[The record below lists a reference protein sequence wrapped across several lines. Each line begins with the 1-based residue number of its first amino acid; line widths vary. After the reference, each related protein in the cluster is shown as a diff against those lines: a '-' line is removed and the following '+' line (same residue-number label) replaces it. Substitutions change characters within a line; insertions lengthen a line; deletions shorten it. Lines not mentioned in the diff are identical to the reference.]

1 MRVHQDF
8 TANVLRGGKPHIV
21 KNVKEEIERDL
32 SLDEFRYWTAVVRLA
47 PVAHVSCLYRVS
59 VLDGAT
65 ADLPETGVMSVPAAM
80 LFSGA
85 RDTRGSQASWLSEY
99 TNMDIV
105 VRMHLALTLRDTPAN
120 GPWSSIVATL
130 KISDGA
136 CGALVSSAYCAESHN
151 NWP

>member
-1 MRVHQDF
+1 MQAAFVRVHQDF

-47 PVAHVSCLYRVS
+47 PVTHVSRLYRVS

-65 ADLPETGVMSVPAAM
+65 ADLLETGVMSVPAAM

-85 RDTRGSQASWLSEY
+85 RDTRGSQASWVREY

-105 VRMHLALTLRDTPAN
+105 VWMHLALTLRDTRPMGH
-120 GPWSSIVATL
+120 GPPLWQRRNFRWGL
-130 KISDGA
+130 W
-136 CGALVSSAYCAESHN
+136 CAGVKRLLYRKS
-151 NWP
+151 